1 VAQASKEGMVA
12 TRRDPQRR
20 AQLLEAAD
28 RAVAQ
33 HGPSVR
39 MEDIAAEAGVTKPI
53 LYRHFGDKGGMYE
66 AMARR
71 TARLLQDRLEVALD
85 AAEGPRA
92 KLSATV
98 EAFLAAVEE
107 RPEVYRFLLHRAA
120 AERPEVTQAVGDF
133 THQLAR
139 RFATVLHEQ
148 FARFGLEV
156 AHADL
161 VAHAM
166 IGAVHQVSD
175 WWLSTGGT
183 EPDPD
188 GGPRPSRAQLHETLV
203 TLLWSGLPSLGGAD
217 AAVAADDD
225 SVRDR

>member
-1 VAQASKEGMVA
+1 
-12 TRRDPQRR
+12 
-20 AQLLEAAD
+20 
-28 RAVAQ
+28 
-33 HGPSVR
+33 
-39 MEDIAAEAGVTKPI
+39 MEDIATEAGVTKPI

-66 AMARR
+66 AIARR

-133 THQLAR
+133 THQLAG

-156 AHADL
+156 GPRRPGGARHDRCRAPGQRL
-161 VAHAM
+161 VA
-166 IGAVHQVSD
+166 VHGRQ
-175 WWLSTGGT
+175 
-183 EPDPD
+183 
-188 GGPRPSRAQLHETLV
+188 RP
-203 TLLWSGLPSLGGAD
+203 
-217 AAVAADDD
+217 
-225 SVRDR
+225 